1 MASLLRLHQAQFVV
15 KGLVV
20 SVVVVV
26 VGVDVD
32 VDADVDVGVGV
43 DVVIVIVVAAAT
55 VFAEQMSV
63 QDQVG
68 INVVQDL
75 QFTTSVLCRL
85 SLKTVVSY
93 DLTAWASS

>member
-26 VGVDVD
+26 VVVGVDVD
-32 VDADVDVGVGV
+32 VDAGVG
-43 DVVIVIVVAAAT
+43 VVIVIVVAAAT
-55 VFAEQMSV
+55 VLAEQMSV

>member
-32 VDADVDVGVGV
+32 VDVGV